1 MDNKYL
7 YLSSLDSVNHSDW
20 ECQFSN
26 QIMIKPYS
34 QVRLISAHIN
44 IRPNSIVIN
53 KANNVFYVGVDF
65 WNKMNSVIPLLPVI
79 IPNGNYFINDVS
91 EMREIVNEKVG
102 EALSAYCYLRG
113 GMKVDL
119 LSDDSL
125 RFKLSG
131 MQLYGCP
138 TVALTDDVLEYWVS
152 ENYRRSVKALVN
164 GSLKTLE
171 NNAAIATQVDD
182 TYYGIE
188 TGGKANSYFS
198 GPAMVTG
205 LTGATS
211 DAKHLAC
218 IVELDL
224 TAHAMAQG
232 EYIQTWFGPLR
243 NSSLGPSSPYLWGNT
258 LNENEPSSFN
268 LANRFAVQIENGKL
282 VVMYS
287 EIVDGE
293 IVATPFV
300 YNGATDKLFQIV
312 CQEWDDEYGSN
323 YKLTVQHYDGS
334 DWQDLL
340 DVSKEQ
346 NSASQ
351 YDFLTTSFVKNG
363 QLNLNSLGFICNCD
377 DDNFSII
384 FTCAADDLDEEYG
397 FNKTTGEYGARSS
410 LNANINRPIT
420 VITDITNPKS
430 ENMAVSDD
438 MLEIMNSRTVKSN
451 DDVFYTEYY
460 LTNGII
466 PNANWMGVE
475 SYGIQVINKEDD
487 DTYDTYTVGM
497 ELDEPLSANKI
508 SFPQAYLEIKDLPLN
523 NYTGNYLKGSIHK
536 FISPIDFYPGGDDN
550 SSKYTSRVYTEQ
562 FITLGNSSTM
572 NLSSMRVRICDI
584 NGVTIPLDEYT
595 IVTIEIRDNPYL
607 RRDEQNE
614 RFLRGI
620 VDKINAASVSDNIQK
635 SGF

>member
-7 YLSSLDSVNHSDW
+7 YLSSLGSTDHSDW

-34 QVRLISAHIN
+34 QVRLISAHIKV
-44 IRPNSIVIN
+44 RPNSIIIN
-53 KANNVFYVGVDF
+53 DTNNVFYLGVDF

-79 IPNGNYFINDVS
+79 IPNGNYFISEVS
-91 EMREIVNEKVG
+91 SMRDTVNKSVG
-102 EALSAYCYLRG
+102 DALSAYCYLRG

-131 MQLYGCP
+131 MELYGCP
-138 TVALTDDVLEYWVS
+138 TIALTDDILQYWSS
-152 ENYRRSVKALVN
+152 ENYRRSIKALVN

-171 NNAAIATQVDD
+171 NNAAVATQVDD
-182 TYYGIE
+182 TYFGVA
-188 TGGKANSYFS
+188 TGGAANSYFN

-218 IVELDL
+218 IVKLDL

-243 NSSLGPSSPYLWGNT
+243 NSSLDPESPYLWGNT
-258 LNENEPSSFN
+258 LDANDPSSFN
-268 LANRFAVQIENGKL
+268 LANRFAVQIEDGKL

-293 IVATPFV
+293 IVATPYV
-300 YNGATDKLFQIV
+300 YEGATDEEIQII
-312 CQEWDDEYGSN
+312 CQEWDDEYGSH
-323 YKLTVQHYDGS
+323 YGLTVQYYDGA

-340 DVSKEQ
+340 DVEKAQ
-346 NSASQ
+346 NSSSQ

-377 DDNFSII
+377 DDNFSIK
-384 FTCAADDLDEEYG
+384 FTCAADDLDEKYG
-397 FNKTTGEYGARSS
+397 FNKTSGEYGERSS
-410 LNANINRPIT
+410 LSANINRPIT

-430 ENMAVSDD
+430 ENMAVPNEI
-438 MLEIMNSRTVKSN
+438 LEIMNSKTVKRN

-460 LTNGII
+460 LTDGII
-466 PNANWMGVE
+466 PNASWMGVE
-475 SYGIQVINKEDD
+475 SYGIQVINKEED
-487 DTYDTYTVGM
+487 DTYNTYTVGM
-497 ELDEPLSANKI
+497 SLENPLNANKI

-523 NYTGNYLKGSIHK
+523 NYTGNYLKGSLHK
-536 FISPIDFYPGGDDN
+536 FISPIDFFPGGDDD

-595 IVTIEIRDNPYL
+595 IITIEIRDNPYL
-607 RRDEQNE
+607 RRAEQNE
-614 RFLRGI
+614 RFLKGL
-620 VDKINAASVSDNIQK
+620 VDKMKVSNVSDNIQE